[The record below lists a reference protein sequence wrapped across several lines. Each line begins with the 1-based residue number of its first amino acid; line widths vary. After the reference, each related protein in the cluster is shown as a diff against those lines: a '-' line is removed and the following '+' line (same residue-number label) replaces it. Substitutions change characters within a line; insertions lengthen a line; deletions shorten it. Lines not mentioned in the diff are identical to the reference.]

1 MENGKLS
8 EEIGVLIPSAVI
20 YYRTRTNSDRSNKWC
35 HANTY
40 SLQFDITY
48 PTDAVFS
55 LQSTTDIK
63 ISYRE
68 LYIEIV
74 TQPPS
79 EGNTTFTLY
88 PYPKI
93 YIRDSIHDDIVTDLG
108 WRGRE
113 WFAVATIIASN
124 GDKYGITHDVQ
135 IEGVAVF
142 SNINFQDAGTY
153 KIQFSVKTD
162 PSTASS
168 RLPDNIESEEVDIEV
183 LPFSRFEVT
192 YEADF
197 MKVIGE
203 NEDEFILTFIQFF
216 YDLYPEIVLYN
227 VTVRSGSII
236 ISFFDFA
243 REITPITP
251 YSMMLH

>member
-1 MENGKLS
+1 M
-8 EEIGVLIPSAVI
+8 
-20 YYRTRTNSDRSNKWC
+20 
-35 HANTY
+35 
-40 SLQFDITY
+40 
-48 PTDAVFS
+48 FS
-55 LQSTTDIK
+55 LQSTNDIE

-93 YIRDSIHDDIVTDLG
+93 YIRDSINDDIVTDLG

-135 IEGVAVF
+135 IEEGVAVF

-162 PSTASS
+162 PSTANSQ
-168 RLPDNIESEEVDIEV
+168 LPDNIESEEVDIEV

-203 NEDEFILTFIQFF
+203 NEDEFISAFIQFF